1 MSTNLSRF
9 FKQKRIALGLRLPDV
24 ARRCGYTN
32 LSRGSNRIDRFEQ
45 GGEIHPDLYVKLAA
59 ALGIDEQTCDRLNA
73 EDAQQARREWLA
85 YINEPIEPHI
95 VFRAIP
101 GVFIGK
107 DLPEG
112 CETIEEMEASA
123 SDFARRSGKLVWLI
137 VSRKLSIRY
146 NTDGSQRSVEEATPD
161 HPNTPTMRLKKK
173 GRPFLFGC
181 DGGGLTLRPLAQAPH
196 VPPDQSS
203 TDNQ

>member
-45 GGEIHPDLYVKLAA
+45 TGDIHPDLYVKLAV
-59 ALGIDEQTCDRLNA
+59 ALDIDQATCDRLNA
-73 EDAQQARREWLA
+73 EDAQQARREWLE

-112 CETIEEMEASA
+112 CETIEEMEEAA
-123 SDFARRSGKLVWLI
+123 SDFARRSGKLVWLV
-137 VSRKLSIRY
+137 VSRKLTIRF
-146 NTDGSQRSVEEATPD
+146 NEDGSKRSVEEATPD
-161 HPNTPTMRLKKK
+161 HPNSPWMRLRGRK

-181 DGGGLTLRPLAQAPH
+181 DGGGLTLRPLPQAPQ
-196 VPPDQSS
+196 VPNEP
-203 TDNQ
+203 DNQQ